1 METQATATSGITFK
15 VNAEILANAGEVTAN
30 AVISAKHA
38 LDAAKEAWTEC
49 EKAFL
54 ALGVD
59 SFTTSDGNTVDV
71 IRGETRSVDVEL
83 LRTLVDLDL
92 WDRVTTISASI
103 GSLDRE
109 VKDGR
114 TTDAIVEPAITRK
127 DKKPFVKVK

>member
-15 VNAEILANAGEVTAN
+15 VNTEVLASAGEATTN
-30 AVISAKHA
+30 AVVDAKHA

-71 IRGETRSVDVEL
+71 IRGESRTVDVEL

-92 WDRVTTISASI
+92 WDRVTSITASV

-109 VKDGR
+109 IKDGR

-127 DKKPFVKVK
+127 DKKPFAKVK

>member
-15 VNAEILANAGEVTAN
+15 VNTEVLASAGEATTN
-30 AVISAKHA
+30 AVVDAKHA

-71 IRGETRSVDVEL
+71 IRGESMTVDVEI
-83 LRTLVDLDL
+83 LRGLVPTDLF
-92 WDRVTTISASI
+92 DRVPSLPTSI
-103 GSLDRE
+103 TSLKNE
-109 VKDGR
+109 GKDGR
-114 TTDAIVEPAITRK
+114 TSNEEIAEAVTYK
-127 DKKPFVKVK
+127 DKKPFAKVK

>member
-1 METQATATSGITFK
+1 METQATVTSGITFK
-15 VNAEILANAGEVTAN
+15 VNTTVLADIGETTTN
-30 AVISAKHA
+30 AVVDAKHA
-38 LDAAKEAWTEC
+38 LDAAKEAWTEA

-54 ALGVD
+54 GLGVD
-59 SFTTSDGNTVDV
+59 SFTTSNGNTVDV

-83 LRTLVDLDL
+83 LRTLVDIDL

-114 TTDAIVEPAITRK
+114 TTDTIVEPAITRK
-127 DKKPFVKVK
+127 DKKPFAKVK

>member
-1 METQATATSGITFK
+1 METQATVTSGITFK
-15 VNAEILANAGEVTAN
+15 VNTEILASTGEATAN
-30 AVISAKHA
+30 AVIDAKHA

-71 IRGETRSVDVEL
+71 IRGESMTVDVEI
-83 LRTLVDLDL
+83 LRGLVPTDLF
-92 WDRVTTISASI
+92 DRVTSLTTSI
-103 GSLDRE
+103 TSLKNE

-114 TTDAIVEPAITRK
+114 TSNEEIAEAVTYK
-127 DKKPFVKVK
+127 DKKPFAKVK

>member
-1 METQATATSGITFK
+1 METQATATSGITFR
-15 VNAEILANAGEVTAN
+15 VNTEVLADIGETTTN
-30 AVISAKHA
+30 AVVNAKHA

-83 LRTLVDLDL
+83 LRTLVDIDL

-114 TTDAIVEPAITRK
+114 TTDAIVEAAITRK
-127 DKKPFVKVK
+127 DKKPFAKVK

>member
-1 METQATATSGITFK
+1 METQTTTTSGITFK
-15 VNAEILANAGEVTAN
+15 VNTEVLADIGETTTQ
-30 AVISAKHA
+30 AVVDAKHA
-38 LDAAKEAWTEC
+38 LDAAKEAWTEA
-49 EKAFL
+49 EKNFL

-71 IRGETRSVDVEL
+71 IRGETRTVDVEL

-92 WDRVTTISASI
+92 WDRVTSITASI

-127 DKKPFVKVK
+127 DKKPFAKVK

>member
-1 METQATATSGITFK
+1 METQATVTSGITFK
-15 VNAEILANAGEVTAN
+15 VNTEILASTGEATAN
-30 AVISAKHA
+30 AVIDAKHA

-71 IRGETRSVDVEL
+71 IRGETRTVDVEL
-83 LRTLVDLDL
+83 LRSLVDLDL
-92 WDRVTTISASI
+92 WDRVTNITASI

-127 DKKPFVKVK
+127 DKKPFAKVK

>member
-1 METQATATSGITFK
+1 VETQATVTSGITFK
-15 VNAEILANAGEVTAN
+15 VNAEVLASTGEATAN
-30 AVISAKHA
+30 AVIDAKHA

-71 IRGETRSVDVEL
+71 IRGETRTVDVEL

-127 DKKPFVKVK
+127 DKKPFAKVK

>member
-1 METQATATSGITFK
+1 METQATVTSGITFR
-15 VNAEILANAGEVTAN
+15 VNAEVLASNGEATAN
-30 AVISAKHA
+30 AVITAKHA

-83 LRTLVDLDL
+83 LRTLVDIDL

-114 TTDAIVEPAITRK
+114 TTDAIVEAAITRK
-127 DKKPFVKVK
+127 DKKPFAKVK

>member
-1 METQATATSGITFK
+1 VETQATATSGITFR
-15 VNAEILANAGEVTAN
+15 VNTEVLADIGETTTN
-30 AVISAKHA
+30 AVVDAKHA
-38 LDAAKEAWTEC
+38 LDAAKEAWVEA

-83 LRTLVDLDL
+83 LRTLVGIDL

-114 TTDAIVEPAITRK
+114 TTDAIVESAITRK
-127 DKKPFVKVK
+127 DKKPFAKVK

>member
-15 VNAEILANAGEVTAN
+15 VNTEVLADMGEATTN
-30 AVISAKHA
+30 AVVDAKHA
-38 LDAAKEAWTEC
+38 LDAAKEAWTEA
-49 EKAFL
+49 EKNFL

-71 IRGETRSVDVEL
+71 IRGETRTVDVEI
-83 LRTLVDLDL
+83 LRGLVATDL

-114 TTDAIVEPAITRK
+114 TTDAIVDSAITRK
-127 DKKPFVKVK
+127 DKKPFAKVK

>member
-1 METQATATSGITFK
+1 METQATATSGITFR
-15 VNAEILANAGEVTAN
+15 VNTEVLADIGETTTN
-30 AVISAKHA
+30 AVVDAKHA
-38 LDAAKEAWTEC
+38 LDAAKETWVEA

-83 LRTLVDLDL
+83 LRTLVGIDL

-114 TTDAIVEPAITRK
+114 TTDAIVESAITRK
-127 DKKPFVKVK
+127 DKKPFAKVK

>member
-1 METQATATSGITFK
+1 VETQATVTSGITFR
-15 VNAEILANAGEVTAN
+15 VNAEVLAGLGETTTN
-30 AVISAKHA
+30 AVVDAKHA
-38 LDAAKEAWTEC
+38 LDAAKETWKEA

-127 DKKPFVKVK
+127 DKKPFAKVK

>member
-1 METQATATSGITFK
+1 METQATTSGITFK
-15 VNAEILANAGEVTAN
+15 VNTEVLADIGETTTN
-30 AVISAKHA
+30 AVVDAKHA
-38 LDAAKEAWTEC
+38 LDAAKEAWTEA
-49 EKAFL
+49 EKNFL

-71 IRGETRSVDVEL
+71 IRGETRTVDVEI
-83 LRTLVDLDL
+83 LRGLVATAL

-114 TTDAIVEPAITRK
+114 TTDAIVDSAITRK
-127 DKKPFVKVK
+127 DKKPFANVK

>member
-1 METQATATSGITFK
+1 VETQATATSGITFR
-15 VNAEILANAGEVTAN
+15 VNTEVLADIGETTTN
-30 AVISAKHA
+30 AVVDAKHA
-38 LDAAKEAWTEC
+38 LDAAKETWVEA

-83 LRTLVDLDL
+83 LRTLVGIDL

-114 TTDAIVEPAITRK
+114 TTDAIVESAITRK
-127 DKKPFVKVK
+127 DKKPFAKVK

>member
-1 METQATATSGITFK
+1 VETQATVTSGITFK
-15 VNAEILANAGEVTAN
+15 VNTTVLADIGETTTN
-30 AVISAKHA
+30 AVVDAKHA
-38 LDAAKEAWTEC
+38 LDAAKEAWTEA

-54 ALGVD
+54 GLGVD
-59 SFTTSDGNTVDV
+59 SFTTSNGNTVDV

-83 LRTLVDLDL
+83 LRTLVDIDL

-114 TTDAIVEPAITRK
+114 TTDTIVEPAITRK
-127 DKKPFVKVK
+127 DKKPFAKVK

>member
-15 VNAEILANAGEVTAN
+15 VNTEVLASAGEATAN
-30 AVISAKHA
+30 AVVDAKHA
-38 LDAAKEAWTEC
+38 LDAAKEAWTEA
-49 EKAFL
+49 EKNFL

-71 IRGETRSVDVEL
+71 IRGETRSVDVDILTGLVSADL
-83 LRTLVDLDL
+83 L
-92 WDRVTTISASI
+92 DRVTSITASI

-114 TTDAIVEPAITRK
+114 ITDAIVEPAITRK
-127 DKKPFVKVK
+127 DKKPFAKVK

>member
-15 VNAEILANAGEVTAN
+15 VNTEILASTGEATAQ
-30 AVISAKHA
+30 AVIDAKHA
-38 LDAAKEAWTEC
+38 LDAAKETWTEC

-71 IRGETRSVDVEL
+71 IRGESRTVDVEL

-92 WDRVTTISASI
+92 WDRVTSITASV

-109 VKDGR
+109 IKDGR

-127 DKKPFVKVK
+127 DKKPFAKVK

>member
-15 VNAEILANAGEVTAN
+15 VNTELLASAGEVTAN
-30 AVISAKHA
+30 AVVAAKHA

-71 IRGETRSVDVEL
+71 IRGETRSVDVEI
-83 LRTLVDLDL
+83 LRTLVGIDL

-114 TTDAIVEPAITRK
+114 TTDAIVGAAITRK
-127 DKKPFVKVK
+127 DKKPFAKVK

>member
-1 METQATATSGITFK
+1 VETQATATSGITFK
-15 VNAEILANAGEVTAN
+15 VNTEVLADMGEATTN
-30 AVISAKHA
+30 AVVDAKHA
-38 LDAAKEAWTEC
+38 LDAAKEAWTEA
-49 EKAFL
+49 EKNFL

-71 IRGETRSVDVEL
+71 IRGETRTVDVEI
-83 LRTLVDLDL
+83 LRGLVATDL

-114 TTDAIVEPAITRK
+114 TTDAIVDSAITRK
-127 DKKPFVKVK
+127 DKKPFAKVK

>member
-1 METQATATSGITFK
+1 VETQATVTSGITFR
-15 VNAEILANAGEVTAN
+15 VNAEVLASNGEATAN
-30 AVISAKHA
+30 AVITAKHA
-38 LDAAKEAWTEC
+38 LDAAKEAWTES

-83 LRTLVDLDL
+83 LRTLVDIDL

-114 TTDAIVEPAITRK
+114 TTDAIVEAAITRK
-127 DKKPFVKVK
+127 DKKPFAKVK

>member
-15 VNAEILANAGEVTAN
+15 VNTEVLADIGETTTN
-30 AVISAKHA
+30 AVVNAKHA
-38 LDAAKEAWTEC
+38 LDAAKEAWVEA

-71 IRGETRSVDVEL
+71 IRGETRTVDADIL
-83 LRTLVDLDL
+83 MRLVDTDL
-92 WDRVTTISASI
+92 WDRVTTLSASI

-109 VKDGR
+109 IKDGR
-114 TTDAIVEPAITRK
+114 TTNEIVASAITRK
-127 DKKPFVKVK
+127 DKKPFAKVK